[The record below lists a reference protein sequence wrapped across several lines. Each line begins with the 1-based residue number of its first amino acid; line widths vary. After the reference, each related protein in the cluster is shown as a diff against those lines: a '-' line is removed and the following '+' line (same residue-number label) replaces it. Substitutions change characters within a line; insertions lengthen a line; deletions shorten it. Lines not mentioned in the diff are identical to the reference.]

1 MAGRRPSLAAL
12 AGAGLAT
19 AGCLLNLALGTAA
32 GAKTSFTG
40 FFPASIYWGN
50 SEYDPLDN
58 PKGASIYYIDTD
70 KIASRRTK
78 PTKKLRSLSTPIAK
92 ARKSSTNKQNPNPGL
107 PISP

>member
-19 AGCLLNLALGTAA
+19 AGCLLNLAWGTAA

-50 SEYDPLDN
+50 SEYDPLN
-58 PKGASIYYIDTD
+58 SPKGTSIYYIDTD
-70 KIASRRTK
+70 KNSKSTHE
-78 PTKKLRSLSTPIAK
+78 TDQKLRSLSTPIAK
-92 ARKSSTNKQNPNPGL
+92 ARKSSTNKPNPNPDL